1 MKIIT
6 DITHTRGYQ
15 YEDNNGYNT
24 PEVICMKIITDITHQ
39 RLSV

>member
-6 DITHTRGYQ
+6 DITHTRGYL
-15 YEDNNGYNT
+15 YEDNNGYNS
-24 PEVICMKIITDITHQ
+24 HQ